1 MRRALLT
8 GSALLCAVAFPACA
22 PKLVREP
29 VYESGDAS
37 IEVGL
42 RHQEKGGEKLPRGY
56 HHPALISDVR
66 IAHILAHLQYEDRVG
81 NKQPM
86 IRSLQIYDLAEGLS
100 KALKRAG
107 PDDEVVAV
115 AYHHERSF
123 GIFTTDRVSS
133 FRVYVLGDSLMIDFF
148 DVDKRLDKQSG
159 SVRTEKYD
167 VPTELPETRLAID
180 LVAGESHVLRG
191 TRGYAVDWRSPFF
204 RRPVSLSLQGVRRR
218 TILMEA
224 EPEAEAP
231 EPAPVEVSP
240 ELRNAQLQ
248 ALDALDAQRR
258 AGSIPE
264 AEFQRRRR
272 LVLEGRLDE
281 AGFAPAP

>member
-8 GSALLCAVAFPACA
+8 GSALLCAVALLACA
-22 PKLVREP
+22 PKLVRVP

-37 IEVGL
+37 VEVAL
-42 RHQEKGGEKLPRGY
+42 RYHEKGGEKLPRGF

-81 NKQPM
+81 NKHPM
-86 IRSLQIYDLAEGLS
+86 IRSLQIYDLAEGIS

-115 AYHHERSF
+115 AYHQERSF

-133 FRVYVLGDSLMIDFF
+133 FRVYILGDSLMIDFF
-148 DVDKRLDKQSG
+148 DVDRRLDKQSG
-159 SVRTEKYD
+159 TVRREQYE

-180 LVAGESHVLRG
+180 LVAGQGHVLRG
-191 TRGYAVDWRSPFF
+191 ARGYAVDWRDPFF
-204 RRPVSLSLQGVRRR
+204 RRPISLSLRGVRRR

-224 EPEAEAP
+224 EPEAEVP

-248 ALDALDAQRR
+248 ALDVLDAQRR
-258 AGSIPE
+258 EGSIPE